1 MWVTRRDTGTTIT
14 VAYPDNPIAR
24 ESVASYVDL
33 MKMMFLRAAEGRAD
47 SVTSPRIPKASA

>member
-1 MWVTRRDTGTTIT
+1 
-14 VAYPDNPIAR
+14 
-24 ESVASYVDL
+24 VASYVDL